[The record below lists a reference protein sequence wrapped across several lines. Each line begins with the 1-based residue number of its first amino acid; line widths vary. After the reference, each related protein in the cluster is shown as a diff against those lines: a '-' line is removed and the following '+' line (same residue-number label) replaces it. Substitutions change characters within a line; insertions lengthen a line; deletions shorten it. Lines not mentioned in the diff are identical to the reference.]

1 MIARDNVKFLKN
13 ILSIDNPNIN
23 YDLLEK
29 ILMAIAHEH
38 DLEKD
43 ILDSFSPNQF
53 KSKLNLLNHIDDLK
67 ILNKDSEVVIMGSWY
82 GSILI
87 SYLHDKVKKIT
98 CIDLDERTLQVA
110 KTYFFPESDK
120 IEWIAGDLFEDWKTH
135 IYPKADLFINTS
147 CEHMK
152 PMKEWGPHPAYKTP
166 WWTRV
171 KKNAHFAF
179 QSNNMYGLKG
189 HINCVKKIE
198 DFKQQLPEQFNIL
211 VEDEVVETRGTR
223 FTLIG
228 NARTT

>member
-29 ILMAIAHEH
+29 ILMAITCKTY

-87 SYLHDKVKKIT
+87 SYLHDKVKR
-98 CIDLDERTLQVA
+98 LHA
-110 KTYFFPESDK
+110 
-120 IEWIAGDLFEDWKTH
+120 
-135 IYPKADLFINTS
+135 
-147 CEHMK
+147 
-152 PMKEWGPHPAYKTP
+152 
-166 WWTRV
+166 
-171 KKNAHFAF
+171 
-179 QSNNMYGLKG
+179 
-189 HINCVKKIE
+189 
-198 DFKQQLPEQFNIL
+198 
-211 VEDEVVETRGTR
+211 
-223 FTLIG
+223 
-228 NARTT
+228 

>member
-1 MIARDNVKFLKN
+1 
-13 ILSIDNPNIN
+13 
-23 YDLLEK
+23 
-29 ILMAIAHEH
+29 
-38 DLEKD
+38 
-43 ILDSFSPNQF
+43 
-53 KSKLNLLNHIDDLK
+53 
-67 ILNKDSEVVIMGSWY
+67 MGSWY

-110 KTYFFPESDK
+110 KTYFFPKSDK

-135 IYPKADLFINTS
+135 IYPKTDLFINTS

-152 PMKEWGPHPAYKTP
+152 PMKEWVHILHIKL

-198 DFKQQLPEQFNIL
+198 NFKEQLPEQFNIL

-228 NARTT
+228 NARNHIKRIQTTNDHLDDAVNFEPNMTCRLKCPACWKMVTQTHLKRYIRLV